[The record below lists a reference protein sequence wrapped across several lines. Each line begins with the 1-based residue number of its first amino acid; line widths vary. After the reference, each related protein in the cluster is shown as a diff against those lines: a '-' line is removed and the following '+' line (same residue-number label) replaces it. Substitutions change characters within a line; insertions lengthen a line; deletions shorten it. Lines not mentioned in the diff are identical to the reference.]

1 MSRVRNTWSQ
11 KLTAARPGGKK
22 AENWDLYICVKIF
35 QCCKKYLPEH
45 AAPGVVV
52 FEHVVHLVQLGLA
65 VLRVVNLVMVGRISE
80 SRSKAQK

>member
-22 AENWDLYICVKIF
+22 AENWDLYYKGVSKNISMLR
-35 QCCKKYLPEH
+35 KYLPEH

-65 VLRVVNLVMVGRISE
+65 VLGVVNLVIWGL
-80 SRSKAQK
+80 QFLF

>member
-22 AENWDLYICVKIF
+22 AENWDLYLGVKIF
-35 QCCKKYLPEH
+35 QCCKKYLPKH

-52 FEHVVHLVQLGLA
+52 FEHVVHFVELGLA
-65 VLRVVNLVMVGRISE
+65 VLGVVNLVIVLVKKQR
-80 SRSKAQK
+80 RSF

>member
-1 MSRVRNTWSQ
+1 MLQ
-11 KLTAARPGGKK
+11 
-22 AENWDLYICVKIF
+22 
-35 QCCKKYLPEH
+35 KYLPEH

-65 VLRVVNLVMVGRISE
+65 VLRVVNLVMAGRISE